1 MAKKENQVTIVADE
15 LNNKIRISKNNAEYA
30 HVLLR
35 QDKTIIGSNGWIN
48 TRTLHT
54 LLHGKVEAIKDLG
67 ISKMKYLPG
76 QIVVTEQLTPFN
88 EENAEQD
95 YKYAGKTGVVCCVDG
110 QPIYRKC
117 FYDATGLKEDELIAH
132 TNGDAIRE
140 ANNKSA
146 DDILAKY
153 PTVDPKQI
161 DLEDSI
167 AEAEEEEKSMIS
179 HEELQET
186 MQEEDEVVVE
196 DQGVEVED
204 NIVVAETDEEEVE
217 VEEEVVFNL

>member
-1 MAKKENQVTIVADE
+1 MAKKENQVTIVSDE

-48 TRTLHT
+48 TRILHT

-76 QIVVTEQLTPFN
+76 QIIVTEQLTPFN
-88 EENAEQD
+88 EEDSDQD

-132 TNGDAIRE
+132 TNGDDIRI
-140 ANNKSA
+140 ANNSTA

-153 PTVDPKQI
+153 PTVDPKQV
-161 DLEDSI
+161 DLEDAIS
-167 AEAEEEEKSMIS
+167 EVEEEKSMIS
-179 HEELQET
+179 HEELKET
-186 MQEEDEVVVE
+186 IEEEDEIVLE

-204 NIVVAETDEEEVE
+204 NVIEEE
-217 VEEEVVFNL
+217 VEEEVKFDL

>member
-1 MAKKENQVTIVADE
+1 MGKKENQVTIVSDE
-15 LNNKIRISKNNAEYA
+15 LNNKIRIRKNNAEYA

-54 LLHGKVEAIKDLG
+54 LLHGKVEALKDYG

-88 EENAEQD
+88 EEDSDQD

-132 TNGDAIRE
+132 TNGDDIRK
-140 ANNKSA
+140 ANNRIA

-153 PTVDPKQI
+153 PTVDPKQV
-161 DLEDSI
+161 DLEDAISEI
-167 AEAEEEEKSMIS
+167 EEEKSMIS
-179 HEELQET
+179 HEELKET
-186 MQEEDEVVVE
+186 IEEEDEIVLE

-204 NIVVAETDEEEVE
+204 NVIEEIEEEVK
-217 VEEEVVFNL
+217 FDL

>member
-1 MAKKENQVTIVADE
+1 MAKKENQVTIVTDE

-35 QDKTIIGSNGWIN
+35 QEKTIIGTNGWVKTN
-48 TRTLHT
+48 KLHT
-54 LLHGKVEAIKDLG
+54 LLHGKIEDLKDLG

-76 QIVVTEQLTPFN
+76 QIVVKEQLTPFN
-88 EENAEQD
+88 EDNSDQD
-95 YKYAGKTGVVCCVDG
+95 LKHAGNTGVICCKHG
-110 QPIYRKC
+110 EPIYRKC
-117 FYDATGLKEDELIAH
+117 FYDATMLESDQFVSH

-140 ANNKSA
+140 ANTSEV

-153 PTVDPKQI
+153 PTVDPKQV

-167 AEAEEEEKSMIS
+167 SEVEEEKSMIS
-179 HEELQET
+179 HEELKET
-186 MQEEDEVVVE
+186 VEKEDDIEVTEEVTLE

-204 NIVVAETDEEEVE
+204 NIVEEEIEEEVQ
-217 VEEEVVFNL
+217 FNL

>member
-1 MAKKENQVTIVADE
+1 MAKKENQVTIVSDE

-54 LLHGKVEAIKDLG
+54 LLHGKVEALKDYG

-76 QIVVTEQLTPFN
+76 QIIVTEQLTPFN
-88 EENAEQD
+88 EENPDQD

-179 HEELQET
+179 HEELKET
-186 MQEEDEVVVE
+186 VEAKDDEVIAE

-204 NIVVAETDEEEVE
+204 NVINADTEIEVE
-217 VEEEVVFNL
+217 VEEDVVFNL

>member
-1 MAKKENQVTIVADE
+1 MAKKENQVTIVTDE

-54 LLHGKVEAIKDLG
+54 LLHGKVEALKEYG
-67 ISKMKYLPG
+67 ISKMKHLPG

-88 EENAEQD
+88 EENSDQD

-117 FYDATGLKEDELIAH
+117 FYDAAGLKEDELIAH
-132 TNGDAIRE
+132 TNGDDIRK
-140 ANNKSA
+140 ANNSTA

-153 PTVDPKQI
+153 PTVDPKQV
-161 DLEDSI
+161 DLEDAIS
-167 AEAEEEEKSMIS
+167 EVEEEKSMIS
-179 HEELQET
+179 HEELKET
-186 MQEEDEVVVE
+186 VEKEDEIILE

-204 NIVVAETDEEEVE
+204 NIVEEEIEEEVK
-217 VEEEVVFNL
+217 FDL

>member
-35 QDKTIIGSNGWIN
+35 QDKTIINSNGWIN

-54 LLHGKVEAIKDLG
+54 LLHGKVEALKDYG

-117 FYDATGLKEDELIAH
+117 FYDATNLKEDELIAH

-167 AEAEEEEKSMIS
+167 AEVEEEEKSMIS